1 LQNAGYNTYYTGKLW
16 NHHSI
21 DNYNEPFAGGFNGSD
36 FLLDPYTYEY
46 YNAHMSR
53 NGEKPVSYEGQ
64 YSPDVTAEKAYGF
77 LEEATQHTEPWF
89 LTVSPIAP
97 HSTMKIVPAEEYNAD
112 MPEYAK
118 RHAHLF
124 KDYIIPRGANFNPEK
139 QSGAG
144 WIKRLPRLNDT
155 VIEYNDEF
163 QRARLRALQ
172 SVDEMIEQLVAT
184 LEKKGLLEDT
194 YIFFTTDNGFHLS
207 QHRLH
212 AGKECGFDTD
222 IHIPL
227 IVRGPGVA
235 KGYTA
240 NIVSSHTDIAPT
252 IMQLAGQTRAEF
264 DGSAIPLI
272 EQDTR
277 DAETAMRQ
285 EHINIEYWGR
295 AILEGKWGYY
305 EEQDTP
311 LSAPLHEWS
320 AHLPSIRNNTYKG
333 LRLIGEDYSIYYSV
347 WCTGDKEYYDMRYD
361 PGQVENYFDDDDRD
375 IMKKRE
381 GYNIAGRSFENI
393 VDRLD
398 ALMMVLK
405 SCKGDACRNPWDML
419 HPDGKVKSLK
429 DALTHEFDGFY
440 GEQPKV
446 KFDECAMGY
455 IREVEGP
462 QHVNVYDEWEES
474 ENVELKKRRKPSFVY
489 QGNPHL
495 LT

>member
-1 LQNAGYNTYYTGKLW
+1 MQYAGYNTYYTGKLW
-16 NHHSI
+16 NSHSV

-53 NGEKPVSYEGQ
+53 NGGKPVSYKGQ
-64 YSPDVTAEKAYGF
+64 YSPDVTAAKAYGF
-77 LEEATQHTEPWF
+77 LEEATQHSEPWF

-112 MPEYAK
+112 MPEYAE
-118 RHAHLF
+118 RHKHLF
-124 KDYIIPRGANFNPEK
+124 KDYVIPRDANFNPEK

-144 WIKRLPRLNDT
+144 WIKNLPRLNDT
-155 VIEYNDEF
+155 VIAYNDEF

-172 SVDEMIEQLVAT
+172 SVDEMIERLIVT
-184 LEKKGLLEDT
+184 LEQKGLSEDT

-212 AGKECGFDTD
+212 AGKECGYDTD
-222 IHIPL
+222 IHVPL

-235 KGYTA
+235 RGHTT

-252 IMQLAGQTRAEF
+252 IMQLAGKSRDDF

-272 EQDTR
+272 EKDTLE
-277 DAETAMRQ
+277 AETATRQ
-285 EHINIEYWGR
+285 EHINIEFWGR

-305 EEQDTP
+305 EEPNTTVSLP
-311 LSAPLHEWS
+311 VHGWS
-320 AHLPSIRNNTYKG
+320 AQLPSVGNNTYKG

-361 PGQVENYFDDDDRD
+361 PGQVENYSDDDDQE
-375 IMKKRE
+375 IAEKRE
-381 GYNIAGRSFENI
+381 SYEIAGRSFPAI
-393 VDRLD
+393 LDRLD

-405 SCKGDACRNPWDML
+405 SCKGNACRNPWNVL
-419 HPDGKVKSLK
+419 HPGGRVKSLR
-429 DALTHEFDGFY
+429 DALAPDFDAFY
-440 GEQPKV
+440 DAQPKV
-446 KFDECAMGY
+446 GFDECALGY

-462 QHVNVYDEWEES
+462 QSVNVYDEWES
-474 ENVELKKRRKPSFVY
+474 KNVEMKTSFVY

-495 LT
+495 MT

>member
-1 LQNAGYNTYYTGKLW
+1 MQNAGYNTYYTGKLW

-46 YNAHMSR
+46 RNAYMSR
-53 NGEKPVSYEGQ
+53 NGGKPISYAGQ

-77 LEEATQHTEPWF
+77 LEEATQHPEPWF
-89 LTVSPIAP
+89 LMVSPIAP
-97 HSTMKIVPAEEYNAD
+97 HSTMKIVPVEEYNAD
-112 MPEYAK
+112 MPEYAE

-124 KDYIIPRGANFNPEK
+124 KDYKIPRDANFNPEK

-144 WIKRLPRLNDT
+144 WIRNLPRLNDT
-155 VIEYNDEF
+155 VIGYNDEF

-172 SVDEMIEQLVAT
+172 SVDEMIEQLVTT
-184 LEKKGLLEDT
+184 LEQKDLLEDT

-212 AGKECGFDTD
+212 AGKECGYDTD

-227 IVRGPGVA
+227 IVRGPGVP
-235 KGYTA
+235 KGRTT

-252 IMQLAGQTRAEF
+252 ILQLAGRTRDDF
-264 DGSAIPLI
+264 DGSAIPLV
-272 EQDTR
+272 EKDTLE
-277 DAETAMRQ
+277 AETTIRQ

-305 EEQDTP
+305 EEPDTA
-311 LSAPLHEWS
+311 LSTADVHTWA
-320 AHLPSIRNNTYKG
+320 AHMPSVGNNTYKG
-333 LRLIGEDYSIYYSV
+333 LRLIGEDYSLYYSV
-347 WCTGDKEYYDMRYD
+347 WCTGDKEYYDVRID
-361 PGQVENYFDDDDRD
+361 PGQVENYFDDGDEK
-375 IMKKRE
+375 ILAKRE
-381 GYNIAGRSFENI
+381 KYELAGRSFENV

-405 SCKGDACRNPWDML
+405 SCKGDACREPWNVL
-419 HPDGKVKSLK
+419 HPGGEVRNLK
-429 DALTHEFDGFY
+429 DALANDFDAFY
-440 GEQPKV
+440 AEQPKV
-446 KFDECAMGY
+446 SFDECALGY
-455 IREVEGP
+455 IRELEGP
-462 QHVNVYDEWEES
+462 QDVNVYDDWDG
-474 ENVELKKRRKPSFVY
+474 ENIELKMKRTPSFVY
-489 QGNPHL
+489 QGDPHL